1 MYQSLKKLEDKL
13 ERQDSN
19 LWEDIK
25 LSQNLRI
32 LIISKAKKPGDIERV
47 VLHTGRE
54 VLGVSGEMKGNRNP
68 ASECSFEQG

>member
-13 ERQDSN
+13 ER
-19 LWEDIK
+19 EDIK

-54 VLGVSGEMKGNRNP
+54 AEAQRRVREESLCCEDRS
-68 ASECSFEQG
+68 